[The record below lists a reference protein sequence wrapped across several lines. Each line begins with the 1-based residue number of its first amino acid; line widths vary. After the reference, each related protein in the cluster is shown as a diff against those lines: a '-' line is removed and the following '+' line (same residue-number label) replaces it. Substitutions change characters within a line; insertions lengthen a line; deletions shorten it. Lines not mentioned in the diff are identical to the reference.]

1 MPGDPG
7 VCTDI
12 RTVITRTL
20 DVSIRYYLIKIG
32 NFEIYDD
39 LSMRYDVTVNVL
51 FISFHSNKPPPFK
64 IRISVISMVVT
75 YVR

>member
-20 DVSIRYYLIKIG
+20 DVSIRYYLIKFG
-32 NFEIYDD
+32 NLEIYDD
-39 LSMRYDVTVNVL
+39 LSMRYDVIMNYISL
-51 FISFHSNKPPPFK
+51 FIRQINRHLRYLYLF
-64 IRISVISMVVT
+64 T
-75 YVR
+75 W